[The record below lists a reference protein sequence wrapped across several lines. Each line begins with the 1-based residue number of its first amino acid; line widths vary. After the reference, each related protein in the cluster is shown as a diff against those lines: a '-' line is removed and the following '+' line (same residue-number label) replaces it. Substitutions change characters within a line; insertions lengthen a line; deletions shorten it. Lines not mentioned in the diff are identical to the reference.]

1 MSFQPQTPQSPSQ
14 FSPATTDPVS
24 TVNSSMS
31 SFTAA
36 LPTPAHSVNGSNL
49 PSDPNQ
55 DVIMGGDSPQKRK
68 REQADHGG
76 QEREK
81 RVQIDDGIP
90 NIEAIHEDVGE
101 KYLLLKKKW
110 EPARPLC
117 SDDLFE
123 TYGLTGIAG
132 DVARV
137 LPDGSKNAMR
147 KTYKGHIKKLGLTGH
162 FDAVKK
168 EPNDPEGL
176 LMGVALVPQED
187 WHSLMVKGKEL
198 SAGFRPEVQRA
209 LPKATSMARGPIAKE
224 KWDASVLADF
234 AGSVKGSSS
243 AKATAPGTP
252 LNPAISAVPRIK
264 TQGPG
269 PQEVVRARRVKKRN
283 YNDSSFEGY
292 ETGGDTGYSTGEG
305 EAGTKRRK
313 KVLRASTDPVSVWI
327 PMLTHRRMLS
337 PALAHRTRPTM
348 LVLACWVPERPT
360 SRRRQLRSRRLASYH
375 KPLAPKGPVSFPE
388 RFSAR
393 LGPWTEHSVA
403 FITEVTESLRA
414 SRYAS
419 KLVSPQHWTIVTAWA
434 GSPHETAVHS
444 SNMQLDQQTPVD
456 SSLMGDSR
464 ERGREMM
471 GYQRVL
477 LPHKH
482 RHRR

>member
-24 TVNSSMS
+24 SVNSTMT
-31 SFTAA
+31 SFTTA

-49 PSDPNQ
+49 PSDPAH
-55 DVIMGGDSPQKRK
+55 DVTMGGDSPQKRK
-68 REQADHGG
+68 REQGDNGG
-76 QEREK
+76 REREK

-90 NIEAIHEDVGE
+90 NIEEMHEDVGE

-110 EPARPLC
+110 QPAKPLC

-168 EPNDPEGL
+168 EANDPEGF
-176 LMGVALVPQED
+176 LMGLVLVPQED
-187 WHSLMVKGKEL
+187 WHSLQVKGKEL
-198 SAGFRPEVQRA
+198 SAGLRPEVQRL
-209 LPKATSMARGPIAKE
+209 LPKATSMARGPIAKD
-224 KWDASVLADF
+224 KWDSSVLADF
-234 AGSVKGSSS
+234 AGGSKGSSS

-264 TQGPG
+264 TQGPA
-269 PQEVVRARRVKKRN
+269 PPEVVRARRVKKRS

-313 KVLRASTDPVSVWI
+313 KVLRAITDYVFVLGL
-327 PMLTHRRMLS
+327 MLTHRRMLS
-337 PALAHRTRPTM
+337 PVLARHTRPTTQ
-348 LVLACWVPERPT
+348 VLACWVPERPT
-360 SRRRQLRSRRLASYH
+360 LGRRQLESSRLASYH
-375 KPLAPKGPVSFPE
+375 KPFTPKGSASSLK
-388 RFSAR
+388 RFSGR
-393 LGPWTEHSVA
+393 FGPWTRHSIA
-403 FITEVTESLRA
+403 SITEIAEFHRQA
-414 SRYAS
+414 HKR
-419 KLVSPQHWTIVTAWA
+419 VSMWCGGTQ
-434 GSPHETAVHS
+434 
-444 SNMQLDQQTPVD
+444 
-456 SSLMGDSR
+456 
-464 ERGREMM
+464 
-471 GYQRVL
+471 
-477 LPHKH
+477 
-482 RHRR
+482 